1 MDEKSSE
8 KKDIKAKMKK
18 TLSQKVRSLKLLV
31 FSIVAFAFLFSF
43 ASSLFAA
50 GGRQL
55 EKKMLIA
62 HRGMSEMC
70 PENTLSAYS
79 AAVEN
84 GFSFECDVYMTKD
97 GRIFSFHD
105 PDLKRIAGIDKK
117 CVDCSWDE
125 VKNLDVGSW
134 MDKKWK
140 DERPV
145 TFEQI
150 LSLAR
155 DGRIIEI
162 DVKMGPEIV
171 PYIKKSLMAQTNATP
186 RNIVFASA
194 RTETIKA
201 LREELSEFSAWI
213 GVTCRKGW
221 AKHYPPRPV
230 EDAIRIARD
239 SKADGIALQ
248 FDSSLITADYIKALK
263 NAGYVVNV
271 WTVDSVEEARK
282 AVSRGADTVTSNRP
296 NKLLEF

>member
-1 MDEKSSE
+1 
-8 KKDIKAKMKK
+8 MKK
-18 TLSQKVRSLKLLV
+18 IVSQKVRSVKLLA
-31 FSIVAFAFLFSF
+31 FSIVAFVFLFSF

-84 GFSFECDVYMTKD
+84 GFSFECDIYMTKD

-117 CVDCSWDE
+117 CADCTWDE

-145 TFEQI
+145 TFEEI
-150 LSLAR
+150 LSFAR

-194 RTETIKA
+194 RKETVKA
-201 LREELSEFSAWI
+201 LREELSDFSAWI

-221 AKHYPPRPV
+221 GKQYPPLPV
-230 EDAIRIARD
+230 EEAIEKARA
-239 SKADGIALQ
+239 SKANGIALQ
-248 FDSSLITADYIKALK
+248 FDPELITKEYIKTLQD
-263 NAGYVVNV
+263 AGYHVNV
-271 WTVDSVEEARK
+271 WTIDCPKNASCAAE
-282 AVSRGADTVTSNRP
+282 RGADTITSNRP
-296 NKLLEF
+296 NKLLQASSLAL

>member
-1 MDEKSSE
+1 MKALPMLFFSRRALAKFFSAFVALAFCSLLLFSTGGCTSVSLEKS
-8 KKDIKAKMKK
+8 K
-18 TLSQKVRSLKLLV
+18 
-31 FSIVAFAFLFSF
+31 
-43 ASSLFAA
+43 
-50 GGRQL
+50 
-55 EKKMLIA
+55 LIA

-84 GFSFECDVYMTKD
+84 GFSFECDIYMTKD

-117 CVDCSWDE
+117 CADCTWDE

-145 TFEQI
+145 TFEEI

-194 RTETIKA
+194 RKETVKA
-201 LREELSEFSAWI
+201 LREELSDFSAWI
-213 GVTCRKGW
+213 GVTCRRGW
-221 AKHYPPRPV
+221 GKQYPPLPV
-230 EDAIRIARD
+230 EEAIEKACA
-239 SKADGIALQ
+239 SKANGIALQ
-248 FDSSLITADYIKALK
+248 FDPELITKEYIKTLQD
-263 NAGYVVNV
+263 AGYHVNV
-271 WTVDSVEEARK
+271 WTIDCPKNASCAAE
-282 AVSRGADTVTSNRP
+282 RGADTITSNRP
-296 NKLLEF
+296 NKLLQASSLAL

>member
-1 MDEKSSE
+1 M
-8 KKDIKAKMKK
+8 KKDIKDKMKK
-18 TLSQKVRSLKLLV
+18 IVSQKVRSVKLLA
-31 FSIVAFAFLFSF
+31 FSIVAFVFLFSF
-43 ASSLFAA
+43 ASSLFA
-50 GGRQL
+50 GGSRQL

-79 AAVEN
+79 APVEN
-84 GFSFECDVYMTKD
+84 GFSFECDIYMTKD

-105 PDLKRIAGIDKK
+105 PDLKRIAGINKK
-117 CVDCSWDE
+117 CADCTWDE

-145 TFEQI
+145 TFEEI

-194 RTETIKA
+194 RKETIKA
-201 LREELSEFSAWI
+201 LREELSDFSAWI

-221 AKHYPPRPV
+221 GKRYPPRPA
-230 EDAIRIARD
+230 EEAIRIARD

-282 AVSRGADTVTSNRP
+282 AASRGADTVTSNRP